1 MLVCSE
7 KIWHILQNSLEIKC
21 NLTPSYWSGH
31 VAMTPITDK
40 IASICRKKIDYIEFL
55 NYKNFDD
62 VVLKIY
68 DVSQIPL
75 TTRGFELWN
84 SDFIYNAVTLHTWP

>member
-7 KIWHILQNSLEIKC
+7 KIWQILRNSLEIKC
-21 NLTPSYWSGH
+21 NLTRRVIG
-31 VAMTPITDK
+31 VITDK

-55 NYKNFDD
+55 NYTNFND

-75 TTRGFELWN
+75 TTGGFEL
-84 SDFIYNAVTLHTWP
+84 